1 MKLLEIKMAEKNEY
15 SYKLNE
21 VYHAAEVHTSRLM
34 ETYAEEYAYRASEEE
49 GESEQKKVLKFFAE
63 TILSGVADALR
74 EYFDDDEVY
83 EMLDSTEFLRE
94 SKKIDKPSLRE
105 AQKRV
110 ALIAG
115 KKKLNEQF
123 SSTDEEQDAVEK
135 FCILMDWEVEPEDV
149 LHCVKNSDG
158 KFTIQ
163 INDGTQF
170 TYDPVNDC
178 LVD

>member
-1 MKLLEIKMAEKNEY
+1 MAEKNEY

-21 VYHAAEVHTSRLM
+21 VYHNAKVHTSRLM
-34 ETYAEEYAYRASEEE
+34 KTYAEEYAYRASEEE
-49 GESEQKKVLKFFAE
+49 GESEKKKVLKFFAE
-63 TILSGVADALR
+63 TILSGVADALC
-74 EYFDDDEVY
+74 EYFEKNEVY

-94 SKKIDKPSLRE
+94 SKKMDKPTLKE
-105 AQKRV
+105 AQERV

-115 KKKLNEQF
+115 KKKLNELF
-123 SSTDEEQDAVEK
+123 SSVEEENDAVEK

-158 KFTIQ
+158 NFTMQ
-163 INDGTQF
+163 LNDGIQF

-178 LVD
+178 LTD

>member
-1 MKLLEIKMAEKNEY
+1 MAEKNEY

-49 GESEQKKVLKFFAE
+49 GEGEQKKVLKFFAE
-63 TILSGVADALR
+63 TILSGVADALS
-74 EYFDDDEVY
+74 EYFEKNEVY
-83 EMLDSTEFLRE
+83 EMLDSTELLRE
-94 SKKIDKPSLRE
+94 GKKMYKPTLKE

-115 KKKLNEQF
+115 KKKLNELF
-123 SSTDEEQDAVEK
+123 SSADEEEDAVEN

-149 LHCVKNSDG
+149 LHCVKNRDG
-158 KFTIQ
+158 NFTMQ
-163 INDGTQF
+163 LNDGTQF